1 LPKRAKPEEEL
12 THSGVI
18 PYRVR
23 KGKAEVLLVTAS
35 GSGRWVVPKG
45 HIVEEVGSR
54 ESARRE
60 AFEEAG
66 LEGTVET
73 TAFDRYIHGDDDM
86 LVEVFLMH
94 VSSEAATWPEQEVR
108 KRRWVTFH
116 EADGL
121 VHDSGL
127 RKLLRKVSKSPVMA
141 SGDTAATSSAG
152 GKWGA
157 GIGVA
162 ALLIAVGV
170 LGGNAWSGGGEKSD
184 KDERNVIAASS
195 KTDRSQGT
203 AGACVPGGQPAD
215 LSADLPEASGV
226 AASATHP
233 GVLWTH
239 NDSGEPFVYAV
250 DKNGNSKG
258 RVRLTGAKVQD
269 WESIDIG
276 ACPAGQCLYIGDIG
290 DNNATRQEIIVYRVR
305 EPAANAGTSAPVEA
319 FRARYPDG
327 AHDAE
332 ALFVDSRGIIHIVTK
347 GETGPIGVYR
357 FPAAG
362 SDGVST
368 MEKVRSIADGKITK
382 NQRITDADM
391 SGDGKWI
398 VLRTSR
404 DLLFYLASDFA
415 GSSEPQKTMDLKSL
429 NEPQGE
435 GVSFGLTSATVLL
448 TGEGGKKDKPGTVA
462 ELTCT
467 L

>member
-1 LPKRAKPEEEL
+1 MPKRDKSEEEL
-12 THSGVI
+12 THSGVV
-18 PYRVR
+18 PYRIR
-23 KGKAEVLLVTAS
+23 NGKAEVLLVTAS

-66 LEGTVET
+66 IEGTVEA

-86 LVEVFLMH
+86 VVEVFLMH
-94 VSSEAATWPEQEVR
+94 ITSEAASWPEEGVR
-108 KRRWVTFH
+108 QRRWVSFQ

-121 VHDSGL
+121 VQDPGL
-127 RKLLRKVSKSPVMA
+127 RKLLRKASASPMIA
-141 SGDTAATSSAG
+141 SGKATTASSAK

-157 GIGVA
+157 GIAVA
-162 ALLIAVGV
+162 AVLIAAVV
-170 LGGNAWSGGGEKSD
+170 LAGNVRSDGGKKSG
-184 KDERNVIAASS
+184 KDERNVAAASS
-195 KTDRSQGT
+195 TKEQNQGV
-203 AGACVPGGQPAD
+203 AGACVLGGQTASLP
-215 LSADLPEASGV
+215 ADLPEASGV
-226 AASATHP
+226 AASATQP
-233 GVLWTH
+233 GILWTH

-250 DKNGNSKG
+250 DRNGNNKG

-269 WESIDIG
+269 WESIDLG
-276 ACPAGQCLYIGDIG
+276 TCPGGQCLYIGDIG
-290 DNNATRQEIIVYRVR
+290 DNNATRQEIVVYRVP

-357 FPAAG
+357 FPSNG
-362 SDGVST
+362 SSGVST

-382 NQRITDADM
+382 NERITDADM
-391 SGDGKWI
+391 SADGKWI

-415 GSSEPQKTMDLKSL
+415 GSSEPQKTMNLKSL
-429 NEPQGE
+429 KEPQGE
-435 GVSFGLTSATVLL
+435 GVSFGPTSATVVL
-448 TGEGGKKDKPGTVA
+448 TGEGGKKDKPGTVT
-462 ELTCT
+462 ELACT